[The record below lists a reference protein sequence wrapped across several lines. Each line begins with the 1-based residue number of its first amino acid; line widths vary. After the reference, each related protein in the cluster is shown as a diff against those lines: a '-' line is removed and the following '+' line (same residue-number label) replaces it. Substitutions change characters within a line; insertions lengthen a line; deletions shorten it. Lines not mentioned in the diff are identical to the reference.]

1 MNKKYQVFISSTYTD
16 LIREREKVRDVILS
30 MYQFPIGME
39 MFSAA
44 KEEQWV
50 IIQETIDSSD
60 YYVLIIGGR
69 YGSIIDDGP
78 DKGISYTEKEYWYAK
93 KIGVPILA
101 YIKKDEAITA
111 DNVDKDPEKIK
122 RLQIFKDEVTSSR
135 EVKWFSSID
144 ELGTEVSISLH
155 KEMDRGKRPGWIRSD
170 EVNIEKSLSEI
181 VELSRQNRNLQEE
194 NRKLSAELEKQKS
207 LSEREPL
214 LTANLGLS
222 KPEKNEKHPD
232 AFRRDGLIRTDEEGI
247 IHLKLKSL
255 STNMIEAEYMPYTEK
270 SLPMDVRHHI
280 TEQEIEEYNAALPSK
295 EEMEEYLEEY
305 RIYLRLKENGIPV
318 TFHIGNN
325 GSAKATD
332 ISVVIEFPDQLLV
345 FDYDEI
351 IDMPE
356 PKAPE
361 KPKDLIQKAYEK
373 MNHEKLF
380 DFERTMQSL
389 DAFGSIRDIPSLIA
403 PSALRTNTIFESIE
417 IKDNRVEI
425 GQKHGIVQTKSD
437 WFSGSY
443 IVPIMVGEYEA
454 KVTIM
459 CAEYREPDV
468 TKIRFVVEE

>member
-16 LIREREKVRDVILS
+16 LIHEREKVRDTVLK

-44 KEEQWV
+44 DEDQWE
-50 IIQETIDSSD
+50 IIRDTIDSSD

-69 YGSIIDDGP
+69 YGTIIEEGSN
-78 DKGISYTEKEYWYAK
+78 KGISYTEKEYRYAK
-93 KIGVPILA
+93 MVGVPILVF
-101 YIKKDEAITA
+101 IKKDEAISA
-111 DNVDKDPEKIK
+111 DKIDDDPQK
-122 RLQIFKDEVTSSR
+122 RKNLKNFIAVASKGR
-135 EVKWFSSID
+135 EVEWFRNVE
-144 ELGTEVSISLH
+144 ELGAKVSIALH
-155 KEMDRGKRPGWIRSD
+155 KEMDRGKRPGWIRSVD
-170 EVNIEKSLSEI
+170 VNIEKSLSEI
-181 VELSRQNRNLQEE
+181 VELSRHNRDLQEE
-194 NRKLSAELEKQKS
+194 NRKLSAELEKLKS

-214 LTANLGLS
+214 LTVSLGLS
-222 KPEKNEKHPD
+222 KPEKDEKHPD

-270 SLPMDVRHHI
+270 SLPMDVRHYI

-318 TFHIGNN
+318 TFYIGNN

-332 ISVVIEFPDQLLV
+332 ISVVIEFPDQLLI

-351 IDMPE
+351 VDMPE

-361 KPKDLIQKAYEK
+361 KPKDLIQKTYEK

-380 DFERTMQSL
+380 GFEKTMQSL